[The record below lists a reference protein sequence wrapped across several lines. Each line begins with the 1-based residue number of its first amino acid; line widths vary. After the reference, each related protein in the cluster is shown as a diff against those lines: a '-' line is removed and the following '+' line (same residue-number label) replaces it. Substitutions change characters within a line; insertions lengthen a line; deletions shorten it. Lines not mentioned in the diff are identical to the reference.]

1 MDELKDNNVVVK
13 ETNKLKENMLKQ
25 DVLGN

>member
-1 MDELKDNNVVVK
+1 MDELEDNNVVVK